1 MRSDAPAAV
10 LPWQGVIAGAVGGLA
25 ASWAMEQFQSRFSQA
40 TEDGVDEAQRRSG
53 HEARW
58 SARSQDQLTGQPE
71 PATTAAGD
79 AAAITALG
87 RPLTLEE
94 EDAGGPLMHYAF
106 GAAVGAL
113 YGAIAESRPGVT
125 RLAGIPFGM
134 GVWATADEVGV
145 PAVGLSAPPWE
156 RPLRAHTYSV
166 LSHAVYGLTT
176 EAVRRLVR
184 SALP

>member
-1 MRSDAPAAV
+1 MRSEAPARV

-25 ASWAMEQFQSRFSQA
+25 ASWAMEQFQARFSQA
-40 TEDGVDEAQRRSG
+40 TRDGVDEAQRRSG
-53 HEARW
+53 YDARW
-58 SARSQDQLTGQPE
+58 SARSQDQLSGQPE
-71 PATTAAGD
+71 PATAAAGN
-79 AAAITALG
+79 AAAITAIG
-87 RPLTLEE
+87 RPLTLRE
-94 EDAGGPLMHYAF
+94 EDAVGPFMHYAF
-106 GAAVGAL
+106 GAVVGAL

-134 GVWATADEVGV
+134 GVWTTADEVGA
-145 PAVGLSAPPWE
+145 PAAGLSYPAWE